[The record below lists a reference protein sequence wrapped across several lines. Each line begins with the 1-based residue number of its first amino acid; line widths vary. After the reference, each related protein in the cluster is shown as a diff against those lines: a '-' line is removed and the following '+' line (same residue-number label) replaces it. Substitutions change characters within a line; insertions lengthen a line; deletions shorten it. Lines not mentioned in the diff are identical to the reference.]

1 MNECWMNLIRI
12 NLTGVSEKVEWQ
24 YWNGLGPQMVKN
36 YIDKAEYTHY
46 MLCRVE
52 AGAKQTGPNESC
64 ERHSTRTRTHR
75 PMYNVHK
82 LINVAV
88 VLESL
93 KPFFCVFVHSLIVN
107 YCYLPSICALP
118 EACALPLI
126 LLILH
131 SNGARNAI
139 ENDTWYTHVDF
150 NGKQWRVRIFL

>member
-1 MNECWMNLIRI
+1 MNLIRI

-36 YIDKAEYTHY
+36 YIDKAEFTHY

-52 AGAKQTGPNESC
+52 AGAKQTEPNESC

-93 KPFFCVFVHSLIVN
+93 KP
-107 YCYLPSICALP
+107 
-118 EACALPLI
+118 
-126 LLILH
+126 
-131 SNGARNAI
+131 
-139 ENDTWYTHVDF
+139 
-150 NGKQWRVRIFL
+150 IFLCVRSFINSKLLLFAIDMCAARSVCFTSDFINITFKWRTQRDRE